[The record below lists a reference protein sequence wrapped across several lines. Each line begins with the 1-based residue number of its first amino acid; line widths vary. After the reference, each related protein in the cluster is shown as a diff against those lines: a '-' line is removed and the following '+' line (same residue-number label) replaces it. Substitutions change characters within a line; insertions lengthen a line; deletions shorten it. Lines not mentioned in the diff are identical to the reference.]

1 MQSADSD
8 AEQLLPP
15 TLHIPTP
22 LLYSTCMS
30 KQAGCNV
37 WLKLENM
44 QPTQSFKLRGV
55 GTICTDAL
63 LERDAQRLVTA
74 GDTNAALAVAYSAR
88 QLGVPATV
96 FIPRGSQASAV
107 RAKIELEG
115 ADIVEEGRSLREA
128 YNAAR
133 AFVRECDG
141 AVMIDT
147 ADDAAAIAGNAT
159 IVAEISIQLQRR
171 KPAVIIAPVG
181 SGGLLAGLI
190 TGLQQ
195 CLWQRVPVIAV
206 ETHNTNSFQRAL
218 LLDCDQPE
226 DKATRKNT
234 HVKASKSKMAMSSE
248 IPSTPPPSLLPPLED
263 DVDESGI
270 ESKIG
275 SLDIKPPRRS
285 DSDSTIRHQSKAR
298 ASNDCR
304 TAEPTVATCLLAG
317 SVCPKALELSRE
329 HPVVPIS
336 VSEAMAVEACRR
348 FLDDHHMLIEV
359 GSAAALSIVA
369 KGLTSHVIPDLDSN
383 SDVVVLVTGGANIN
397 FDRLDSYRQRFPYPA
412 PIIAKSGQDVFMR
425 MLDPAQL
432 TTADTVLPSTNTLGI
447 LSSQSR
453 ALGSSASAVST
464 LL

>member
-55 GTICTDAL
+55 GTICTGAL

-96 FIPRGSQASAV
+96 FIPRGGQASAV

-159 IVAEISIQLQRR
+159 IVSEINIQLQRR

-190 TGLQQ
+190 TGMQQ

-206 ETHNTNSFQRAL
+206 ETHNTNSA
-218 LLDCDQPE
+218 P
-226 DKATRKNT
+226 
-234 HVKASKSKMAMSSE
+234 
-248 IPSTPPPSLLPPLED
+248 
-263 DVDESGI
+263 
-270 ESKIG
+270 
-275 SLDIKPPRRS
+275 
-285 DSDSTIRHQSKAR
+285 
-298 ASNDCR
+298 SNDCR

-359 GSAAALSIVA
+359 AV
-369 KGLTSHVIPDLDSN
+369 
-383 SDVVVLVTGGANIN
+383 
-397 FDRLDSYRQRFPYPA
+397 RQH
-412 PIIAKSGQDVFMR
+412 
-425 MLDPAQL
+425 
-432 TTADTVLPSTNTLGI
+432 
-447 LSSQSR
+447 
-453 ALGSSASAVST
+453 
-464 LL
+464 